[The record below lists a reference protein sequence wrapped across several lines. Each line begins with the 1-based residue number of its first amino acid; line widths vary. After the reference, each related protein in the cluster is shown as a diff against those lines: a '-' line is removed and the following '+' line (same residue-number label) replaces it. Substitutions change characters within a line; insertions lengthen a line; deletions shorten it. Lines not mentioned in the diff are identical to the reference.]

1 MLDRLTPKE
10 IDLLQSGLTKP
21 TPVFDDDYEIAV
33 SLSRRGL
40 ATLTGVRSIKLKTTG
55 DGAVALSQSR
65 ENLRPSFNGITASD
79 CNAWLATLPPVP
91 LHGEGDA

>member
-1 MLDRLTPKE
+1 MSDRLTPKE

-21 TPVFDDDYEIAV
+21 TPVFHDDYEVADG
-33 SLSRRGL
+33 LRQRGL
-40 ATLTGVRSIKLKTTG
+40 ATLTGLRSIKLKTTG

-65 ENLRPSFNGITASD
+65 EKPRPSFKGITASE
-79 CNAWLATLPPVP
+79 CNAWLTTLPPVP

>member
-1 MLDRLTPKE
+1 MGDRLTPKE

-21 TPVFDDDYEIAV
+21 TPVFHDDYGIAEG
-33 SLSRRGL
+33 LQRRGL
-40 ATLTGVRSIKLKTTG
+40 ATLAGLRSIKLKTTG

-65 ENLRPSFNGITASD
+65 ERLRPSFKGITASD

-91 LHGEGDA
+91 FHGEDDA